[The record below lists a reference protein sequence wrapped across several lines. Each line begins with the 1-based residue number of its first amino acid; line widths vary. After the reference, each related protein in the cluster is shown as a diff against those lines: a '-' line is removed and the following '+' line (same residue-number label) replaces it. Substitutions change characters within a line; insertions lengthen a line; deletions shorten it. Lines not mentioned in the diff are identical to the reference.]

1 MCKSAVKETFAMVP
15 KISQFYVCDS
25 IQSSPLFNNTSH
37 SNMLSRARG
46 CRTLS
51 LHLPHTICVPRA
63 TFTSIGD
70 QPLIHKLDL
79 RVGRIVKVEPHPQ
92 AEHLYVEQVD
102 LGEKS
107 EENVEQTRTIVS
119 GLVKYVSMRD
129 MLASINVT
137 HTVA

>member
-1 MCKSAVKETFAMVP
+1 
-15 KISQFYVCDS
+15 
-25 IQSSPLFNNTSH
+25 
-37 SNMLSRARG
+37 MLSSVRG
-46 CRTLS
+46 CRTLP
-51 LHLPHTICVPRA
+51 LHLPRTTCVPRA
-63 TFTSIGD
+63 TFTSTVD

-102 LGEKS
+102 LGEKT

-119 GLVKYVSMRD
+119 GLVKYISIQD